1 MKKLSI
7 VVGSL
12 LLFGLSSCGVGG
24 KKIFGGI
31 IPASNPVVIEEKKQ
45 SIMDLFQN
53 KQDSNVAINV
63 NKYIWIAALDV
74 LSFLPIETA
83 DPFTGVISFGYGKAP
98 GSNTAYRGTVLIND
112 PALDARSLK
121 VTLISNGNVPLDS
134 KTVREVENAILTRAR
149 QIYLEQKKL

>member
-7 VVGSL
+7 VVASL
-12 LLFGLSSCGVGG
+12 ILIGLSSCGVGG

-31 IPASNPVVIEEKKQ
+31 IPASNPVVIEEKQ

-53 KQDSNVAINV
+53 KQDSNTTISV
-63 NKYIWIAALDV
+63 NKYIWVAALDV
-74 LSFLPIETA
+74 LSFLPIEAA

-121 VTLISNGNVPLDS
+121 VTLISNGNVLLDP

>member
-7 VVGSL
+7 VVASL
-12 LLFGLSSCGVGG
+12 ILIGLSSCGVGG

-31 IPASNPVVIEEKKQ
+31 IPASNPVVVEEKQ

-53 KQDSNVAINV
+53 KQDSNTAISV

-74 LSFLPIETA
+74 LSFLPIEAA

-121 VTLISNGNVPLDS
+121 VTLISNGNVLLDP

>member
-7 VVGSL
+7 VVASL
-12 LLFGLSSCGVGG
+12 ILIGLSSCGVGG

-31 IPASNPVVIEEKKQ
+31 IPASNPVVIEEKQ

-53 KQDSNVAINV
+53 KQDSNTAISV
-63 NKYIWIAALDV
+63 NKYIWVAALDV
-74 LSFLPIETA
+74 LSFLPIEAA

-121 VTLISNGNVPLDS
+121 VTLISNGNVLLDP

>member
-7 VVGSL
+7 VVASL
-12 LLFGLSSCGVGG
+12 ILIGLSSCGVGG

-31 IPASNPVVIEEKKQ
+31 IPASNPVVIEKKQ

-53 KQDSNVAINV
+53 KQDSNTAISV

-74 LSFLPIETA
+74 LSFLPIEAA

-121 VTLISNGNVPLDS
+121 VTLISNGNVLLDP

>member
-7 VVGSL
+7 VVASL
-12 LLFGLSSCGVGG
+12 ILIGLSSCGVGG

-31 IPASNPVVIEEKKQ
+31 IPASNPVVIEEKQ

-53 KQDSNVAINV
+53 KQDSNTAISV

-74 LSFLPIETA
+74 LSFLPIEAA

-121 VTLISNGNVPLDS
+121 VTLISNGNVLLDP

>member
-7 VVGSL
+7 VVASL
-12 LLFGLSSCGVGG
+12 ILIGLSSCGVGG
-24 KKIFGGI
+24 KKVFGGI
-31 IPASNPVVIEEKKQ
+31 IPASNPVVIEEKQ

-53 KQDSNVAINV
+53 KQDSNTAISV

-74 LSFLPIETA
+74 LSFLPIEAA

-121 VTLISNGNVPLDS
+121 VTLISNGTVPLDS

>member
-7 VVGSL
+7 VVASL
-12 LLFGLSSCGVGG
+12 ILIGLSSCGVGG

-31 IPASNPVVIEEKKQ
+31 IPASNPVVIEEKQ

-53 KQDSNVAINV
+53 KQDSNTTISV

-74 LSFLPIETA
+74 LSFLPIKAA

-121 VTLISNGNVPLDS
+121 VTLISNGNVLLDP

>member
-31 IPASNPVVIEEKKQ
+31 IPASNPVVIEKKQ

-53 KQDSNVAINV
+53 KQDSNTAISV
-63 NKYIWIAALDV
+63 NKYILIAALDV
-74 LSFLPIETA
+74 LSFLPIEAA

-121 VTLISNGNVPLDS
+121 VTLISNGTVPLDS

>member
-7 VVGSL
+7 VVASL
-12 LLFGLSSCGVGG
+12 ILIGLSSCGVGG

-31 IPASNPVVIEEKKQ
+31 IPASNPVVIEKKQ

-53 KQDSNVAINV
+53 KQDSNTAISV

-74 LSFLPIETA
+74 LSFLPIEAA

-121 VTLISNGNVPLDS
+121 VTLISNGTVPLDS

>member
-7 VVGSL
+7 VVASL
-12 LLFGLSSCGVGG
+12 ILIGLSSCGVGG

-31 IPASNPVVIEEKKQ
+31 IPASNPVVIEEKQ

-53 KQDSNVAINV
+53 KQDSNTTISV

-74 LSFLPIETA
+74 LSFLPIEAA

-121 VTLISNGNVPLDS
+121 VTLISNGTVPLDS

>member
-7 VVGSL
+7 VVASL
-12 LLFGLSSCGVGG
+12 ILIGLSSCGVGG

-31 IPASNPVVIEEKKQ
+31 IPASNPVVIEEKQ

-53 KQDSNVAINV
+53 KQDSNTAISV

-74 LSFLPIETA
+74 LSFLPIKAA

-121 VTLISNGNVPLDS
+121 VTLISNGNVLLDP

>member
-7 VVGSL
+7 VVASL
-12 LLFGLSSCGVGG
+12 ILIGLSSCGVGG

-31 IPASNPVVIEEKKQ
+31 IPASNPVVIEEKQ

-53 KQDSNVAINV
+53 KQDSNTAISV

-74 LSFLPIETA
+74 LSFLPIEAA

-121 VTLISNGNVPLDS
+121 VTLISNGDVPLGS
-134 KTVREVENAILTRAR
+134 ETIREVENAILTRAR

>member
-1 MKKLSI
+1 MKKLSVI
-7 VVGSL
+7 VVSSL
-12 LLFGLSSCGVGG
+12 LLMLSSCGVGG
-24 KKIFGGI
+24 KKVFGGM
-31 IPASNPVVIEEKKQ
+31 IPASTPVVIEKKQ
-45 SIMDLFQN
+45 SISDLFQN
-53 KQDSNVAINV
+53 KQDSNTAISV

-74 LSFLPIETA
+74 LSFLPIEAA

-121 VTLISNGNVPLDS
+121 VTLISNGTVPLDS

>member
-7 VVGSL
+7 VVASL
-12 LLFGLSSCGVGG
+12 ILIGLSSCGVGG

-31 IPASNPVVIEEKKQ
+31 IPASNPVVIEEKQ

-53 KQDSNVAINV
+53 KQDYGTTISV

-74 LSFLPIETA
+74 LSFLPIEAA

>member
-7 VVGSL
+7 VVASL
-12 LLFGLSSCGVGG
+12 ILIGLSSCGVGG

-31 IPASNPVVIEEKKQ
+31 IPASNPVVIEEKQ

-53 KQDSNVAINV
+53 KQDSNIAISV

>member
-7 VVGSL
+7 VVASL
-12 LLFGLSSCGVGG
+12 ILFGLSSCGVGG

-53 KQDSNVAINV
+53 KQDSNTAISV
-63 NKYIWIAALDV
+63 NKYIWIAALDI

-83 DPFTGVISFGYGKAP
+83 DPFTGIISFGYGKAP
-98 GSNTAYRGTVLIND
+98 GSNTVYRGTVLIND

>member
-7 VVGSL
+7 VVASL
-12 LLFGLSSCGVGG
+12 ILFGLSSCGVGG

-31 IPASNPVVIEEKKQ
+31 IPASNPVVIEEKQQ
-45 SIMDLFQN
+45 SIMGLFKN
-53 KQDSNVAINV
+53 KQDSNTAISV

-98 GSNTAYRGTVLIND
+98 GSNTVYRGTVLIND

>member
-7 VVGSL
+7 VVASL
-12 LLFGLSSCGVGG
+12 ILIGLSSCGVGG

-31 IPASNPVVIEEKKQ
+31 IPASNPVVIEEKQ

-53 KQDSNVAINV
+53 KQDSNTTISV

-74 LSFLPIETA
+74 LSFLPIEAA

-121 VTLISNGNVPLDS
+121 VTLISNGNVLLDP

>member
-7 VVGSL
+7 VVASL
-12 LLFGLSSCGVGG
+12 ILIGLSSCGVGG

-31 IPASNPVVIEEKKQ
+31 IPASNPVVIEEKQ

-53 KQDSNVAINV
+53 KQDSNTAISV

-74 LSFLPIETA
+74 LSFLPIEAA

-121 VTLISNGNVPLDS
+121 VTLISNGTVPLDS

>member
-7 VVGSL
+7 VVASL
-12 LLFGLSSCGVGG
+12 ILIGLSSCGVGG

-31 IPASNPVVIEEKKQ
+31 IPASNPVVIEEKQ

-53 KQDSNVAINV
+53 KQDSNTAISV

-74 LSFLPIETA
+74 LSFLPIEAA

-121 VTLISNGNVPLDS
+121 VTLISNSTVPLDS

>member
-7 VVGSL
+7 VVASL
-12 LLFGLSSCGVGG
+12 ILIGLSSCGVGE

-31 IPASNPVVIEEKKQ
+31 IPASNPVVIEEKQ

-53 KQDSNVAINV
+53 KQDSNTTISV

-74 LSFLPIETA
+74 LSFLPIEAA

>member
-7 VVGSL
+7 VVASL
-12 LLFGLSSCGVGG
+12 ILIGLSSCGVGG

-31 IPASNPVVIEEKKQ
+31 IPASNPVVVEEKQ

-53 KQDSNVAINV
+53 KQDSNTAISV

-74 LSFLPIETA
+74 LSFLPIEAA

>member
-7 VVGSL
+7 VVASL
-12 LLFGLSSCGVGG
+12 ILIGLSSCGVGG

-31 IPASNPVVIEEKKQ
+31 IPASNPVVIEEKQ

-53 KQDSNVAINV
+53 KQDSNTAISV

-74 LSFLPIETA
+74 LSFLPIEAA

-121 VTLISNGNVPLDS
+121 VTLISNGTVPLDS
-134 KTVREVENAILTRAR
+134 KSVREVENAILTRAR

>member
-7 VVGSL
+7 VVASL
-12 LLFGLSSCGVGG
+12 ILIGLSSCGVGG

-31 IPASNPVVIEEKKQ
+31 IPASNPVVIEEKQ

-53 KQDSNVAINV
+53 KQDSNTTISV
-63 NKYIWIAALDV
+63 NKYIWVAALDV
-74 LSFLPIETA
+74 LSFLPIEAA

>member
-7 VVGSL
+7 VVASL
-12 LLFGLSSCGVGG
+12 ILIGLSSCGVGG

-31 IPASNPVVIEEKKQ
+31 IPASNPVVVEEKQ

-53 KQDSNVAINV
+53 KQDSNTAISV

-74 LSFLPIETA
+74 LSFLPIEAA
-83 DPFTGVISFGYGKAP
+83 DPFTGVISFGYCKAP

>member
-7 VVGSL
+7 VVASL
-12 LLFGLSSCGVGG
+12 ILIGLSSCGVGG

-31 IPASNPVVIEEKKQ
+31 IPASNPVVIEEKQ

-53 KQDSNVAINV
+53 KQDSNTTISV

-74 LSFLPIETA
+74 LSFLPIEAA

>member
-7 VVGSL
+7 VVASL
-12 LLFGLSSCGVGG
+12 ILIGLSSCGVGG

-31 IPASNPVVIEEKKQ
+31 IPASNPVVIEEKQ

-53 KQDSNVAINV
+53 KQDSNTTISV

-74 LSFLPIETA
+74 LSFLPIEAA

-149 QIYLEQKKL
+149 LIYLEQKKL